1 MSLPTNPQAMSASER
16 LILETLN
23 QQGETLSYQTKVLQ
37 SLTNQITRQR
47 RNDEKVSKKQTPS
60 SRVERNKKSSDDYL
74 EKFKD
79 YSAEVFGKAMGD
91 IREYFASQTSNEKP
105 TTVKMS
111 ETTKSDDTKNDKA
124 KDKKSKNTDD
134 RDIIKNILESMVV
147 TNKYQEQ
154 LTENLKSLKTLS
166 DKTLTSVSLIQD
178 DINIIKTSNDSDN
191 DVKINEKPASENPNK
206 RTPLNTKTVNNNE
219 PLDII
224 KFSKSIGLEVSS
236 RLIPSV
242 DKLGQTFTD
251 NIEYAVNTL
260 SEILINNQSNS
271 VGADVDGSR
280 RRGRAGSRPAN
291 SGTGT
296 VPSPAPV
303 GSNPLGAAAAAAPVL
318 SQTLPFAASLL
329 AAPVLLSTMDNPE
342 DLDRMR
348 EKEKRE
354 KEAKK
359 KIDDAKPTRESRGK
373 LEKLKQVEPGEIIPF
388 NGIEYIKQPDGTLA
402 DKAGK
407 ALPANIQKNVEDTYL
422 KFLNTK
428 GQSSVSFEREMTT
441 KLNELNSSEK
451 PNNTEV
457 LNKEKLDNQKPRG
470 GRGGAAAGEEEE
482 YKRVQRV
489 QRAEKLP
496 KEITDWA
503 EKRYKDINIKDP
515 NYLGESKNSKILDW
529 LEQNQDFI
537 KRNPNY
543 NLNKKE
549 ESNPEKVKSK
559 SEKVSQNLNTLPM
572 ASILKTADNENAALT
587 ESTAIASAPII
598 VNNNTTVASSGSG
611 SGMSFVSGSPVN
623 TNTAIN
629 DFFRYN
635 GRIFA

>member
-16 LILETLN
+16 LILETLH

-37 SLTNQITRQR
+37 GLTNQLTRQR

-60 SRVERNKKSSDDYL
+60 PRVERNKKSSDDYL

-91 IREYFASQTSNEKP
+91 IREYFASQMKTEKP
-105 TTVKMS
+105 TFSKMS
-111 ETTKSDDTKNDKA
+111 EAAEPADTKNEKA
-124 KDKKSKNTDD
+124 KDKKSKNTEDK
-134 RDIIKNILESMVV
+134 DIIKNILQSMVV

-191 DVKINEKPASENPNK
+191 DTKINEKLISENPNK
-206 RTPLNTKTVNNNE
+206 RTPLNKKTVNNE
-219 PLDII
+219 DPLDIV
-224 KFSKSIGLEVSS
+224 KFSKAIGLEVSS
-236 RLIPSV
+236 RLIPSF

-260 SEILINNQSNS
+260 SEILNNQSNS
-271 VGADVDGSR
+271 TTLAGSPG
-280 RRGRAGSRPAN
+280 RGRAGRVPIPTPS
-291 SGTGT
+291 SGSL
-296 VPSPAPV
+296 PSASAP
-303 GSNPLGAAAAAAPVL
+303 AAAALPALNALPLAA
-318 SQTLPFAASLL
+318 TAASLL
-329 AAPVLLSTMDNPE
+329 AAPVLLSTMDDPE

-348 EKEKRE
+348 KKEKAE
-354 KEAKK
+354 KEAELKQK
-359 KIDDAKPTRESRGK
+359 GSRKAEGK
-373 LEKLKQVEPGEIIPF
+373 LDNKQKYTEIPEGEVVPF
-388 NGIEYIKQPDGTLA
+388 NGIDYKKQPDGTLA
-402 DKAGK
+402 DKTGK
-407 ALPANIQKNVEDTYL
+407 ALPSNIQQNVEDAYL
-422 KFLNTK
+422 KFLNKK
-428 GQSSVSFEREMTT
+428 GQSSVSFEKDMADRVNT
-441 KLNELNSSEK
+441 LNSSEK
-451 PNNTEV
+451 SNDAEV
-457 LNKEKLDNQKPRG
+457 LNKEKLNNEKPRG
-470 GRGGAAAGEEEE
+470 GRGGAAAGQEEE

-529 LEQNQDFI
+529 LEKNQDFI
-537 KRNPNY
+537 KRNPTY
-543 NLNKKE
+543 NLNKQEKE
-549 ESNPEKVKSK
+549 TKVKPK
-559 SEKVSQNLNTLPM
+559 PDKVSQNLNAQPM

-587 ESTAIASAPII
+587 ESTAIASAPIV

>member
-16 LILETLN
+16 LILETLH

-60 SRVERNKKSSDDYL
+60 PRVERNKKSSDDYL

-105 TTVKMS
+105 NTVKMS
-111 ETTKSDDTKNDKA
+111 EATKPVDTKNDKA

-191 DVKINEKPASENPNK
+191 DVKTNEKPASENPNK

-219 PLDII
+219 PLDIV

-236 RLIPSV
+236 RLIPPL
-242 DKLGQTFTD
+242 DKLGKTFTD
-251 NIEYAVNTL
+251 NIEYAVETL
-260 SEILINNQSNS
+260 SEILNNNQ
-271 VGADVDGSR
+271 
-280 RRGRAGSRPAN
+280 AN
-291 SGTGT
+291 SRMPVGVPGTSPVQLPGNKNQPT
-296 VPSPAPV
+296 PKRVPSSTAPAAGALPLAGAASRV
-303 GSNPLGAAAAAAPVL
+303 LGASL
-318 SQTLPFAASLL
+318 GLL
-329 AAPVLLSTMDNPE
+329 AAPVLLSTMDDPE

-348 EKEKRE
+348 KKEKAE
-354 KEAKK
+354 KEAAAKQKGSRQAEGRLETNKQKYAEVPEGEVVPYNGKDYKK
-359 KIDDAKPTRESRGK
+359 QA
-373 LEKLKQVEPGEIIPF
+373 
-388 NGIEYIKQPDGTLA
+388 DGSLA
-402 DKAGK
+402 DDKGNV
-407 ALPANIQKNVEDTYL
+407 LTPNVQKNVEAVYL
-422 KFLNTK
+422 DYLNKK
-428 GQSSVSFEREMTT
+428 GQSSVSFEKEMTT
-441 KLNELNSSEK
+441 KLDALNNSGK
-451 PNNTEV
+451 PINTEV
-457 LNKEKLDNQKPRG
+457 PNKEKLDNQKPRG

-503 EKRYKDINIKDP
+503 EQRYKDINIKDP

-529 LEQNQDFI
+529 LEKNQDFI

-549 ESNPEKVKSK
+549 ESKSENIKPK
-559 SEKVSQNLNTLPM
+559 SEKVSQNLNTMPM

-587 ESTAIASAPII
+587 ENTAISAAPII

>member
-1 MSLPTNPQAMSASER
+1 MSASER
-16 LILETLN
+16 LILETLH

-37 SLTNQITRQR
+37 SLTNQLTRQR

-60 SRVERNKKSSDDYL
+60 PRVERNKKSSDDYL

-111 ETTKSDDTKNDKA
+111 EATKPVDTKNN
-124 KDKKSKNTDD
+124 KKSKNTED

-154 LTENLKSLKTLS
+154 LTENLKSLKILS

-178 DINIIKTSNDSDN
+178 DINIIKTSNDSEN
-191 DVKINEKPASENPNK
+191 DVKINDKPASENPNK

-219 PLDII
+219 PLDIV
-224 KFSKSIGLEVSS
+224 KFSKAIGLEISS
-236 RLIPSV
+236 RLIPSF

-260 SEILINNQSNS
+260 SEILDNQSNS
-271 VGADVDGSR
+271 TTLAGAP
-280 RRGRAGSRPAN
+280 RRGNGRVS
-291 SGTGT
+291 
-296 VPSPAPV
+296 SPAPA
-303 GSNPLGAAAAAAPVL
+303 GANPAGVPAAGAPAAAALPALTNA
-318 SQTLPFAASLL
+318 LPFATAAASLL
-329 AAPVLLSTMDNPE
+329 ATPVLLSTMDDPK

-348 EKEKRE
+348 KKEKAE
-354 KEAKK
+354 KEAAEKQK
-359 KIDDAKPTRESRGK
+359 GSRKAEGK
-373 LEKLKQVEPGEIIPF
+373 LETNKQKYTEVPEGEIVPY
-388 NGIEYIKQPDGTLA
+388 NGIDYKKQADGSLA

-407 ALPANIQKNVEDTYL
+407 ALPANIQQDVEDAYL
-422 KFLNTK
+422 KFLNKK
-428 GQSSVSFEREMTT
+428 GLSSLSFEKEMST
-441 KLNELNSSEK
+441 KLDELNSSEK
-451 PNNTEV
+451 PNTEV
-457 LNKEKLDNQKPRG
+457 PNKEKLDNEKPRG
-470 GRGGAAAGEEEE
+470 GRGGPAAGQEEE

-503 EKRYKDINIKDP
+503 EKRYKDINMKNP
-515 NYLGESKNSKILDW
+515 NYIGESKNSKILDW
-529 LEQNQDFI
+529 LEENQDFI

-549 ESNPEKVKSK
+549 LKPENVKPK
-559 SEKVSQNLNTLPM
+559 SQKVSQNLDTQPM

-587 ESTAIASAPII
+587 ESTAIAAAPII
-598 VNNNTTVASSGSG
+598 VNNNTTVASTGSG